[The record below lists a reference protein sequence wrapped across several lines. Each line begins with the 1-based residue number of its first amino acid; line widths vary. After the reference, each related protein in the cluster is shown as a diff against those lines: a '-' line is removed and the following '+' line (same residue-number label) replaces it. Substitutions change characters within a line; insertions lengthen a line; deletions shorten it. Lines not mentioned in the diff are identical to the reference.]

1 MGNITYLASDA
12 KLPYC
17 RGCGHA
23 LVVRQLSQALERL
36 ALSPGSVALTTDI
49 GCVGLADSLFP
60 YLHTVHTTHGRST
73 AMATGMA
80 LAEAMLPAT
89 GLKPIVMIG
98 DGGAMIGLLHLV
110 HAAQLNVDI
119 TVLVHNNFLFGM
131 TGGQHSAFTPLNW
144 ITATTPEGNCIPP
157 LDLLALLRTAHAGF
171 LARQFATDSNLGA
184 VIAEAIAFPGF
195 SLVEILEICTGYG
208 TLRNK
213 ATGSALREV
222 ASRHG
227 YSIGRMKAERERLTF
242 GVLYRHQRESR
253 PAGKAPPPLP
263 ELAVKGDLANRV
275 HTADDSKFQIQDS
288 KKLTADDSKFQIQ
301 DSKKL
306 TADDSKFQIQDSK
319 KLTSDDSRFQI
330 QDSEKLH
337 IVIAGT
343 AGEKVQSSAALL
355 CRVALSVGLYST
367 QKNDN
372 PVTQGSGFSL
382 SEICLSPQPIEYT
395 GMESVDV
402 VIGVSQ
408 DGWNELEANGTLA
421 QLTPRT
427 LLLLDAELEISNPTG
442 RLLRQP
448 FRREATPKRAALAAI
463 AFWLGMEPVVPSA
476 AWDAVIASLPVE
488 RREDVS
494 AALRVGRNLASVRGV
509 YAA

>member
-1 MGNITYLASDA
+1 MFEGGDVMEKFTYLASDA

-23 LVVRQLSQALERL
+23 LVVRQLSRALEGLNLPPR
-36 ALSPGSVALTTDI
+36 SVVLTTDI
-49 GCVGLADSLFP
+49 GCLGLADSLFP

-80 LAEAMLPAT
+80 LAEAVLPAT

-171 LARQFATDSNLGA
+171 LARQFATDSNLGDM
-184 VIAEAIAFPGF
+184 IAEAIAYPGF
-195 SLVEILEICTGYG
+195 SLVEILEACTGYG
-208 TLRNK
+208 TLKNK

-222 ASRHG
+222 IRAQG
-227 YSIGRMKAERERLTF
+227 YSIGRVETEQERPTF
-242 GVLYRHQRESR
+242 SALYRHEMESR
-253 PAGKAPPPLP
+253 RCAKASPRAPD
-263 ELAVKGDLANRV
+263 LAVKGQLAGPS
-275 HTADDSKFQIQDS
+275 HTAGDSKFQIQDS
-288 KKLTADDSKFQIQ
+288 KKLNV
-301 DSKKL
+301 
-306 TADDSKFQIQDSK
+306 
-319 KLTSDDSRFQI
+319 
-330 QDSEKLH
+330 
-337 IVIAGT
+337 VIAGT
-343 AGEKVQSSAALL
+343 AGERVQSSAALL
-355 CRVALSVGLYST
+355 CRGALSVGLYST

-382 SEICLSPQPIEYT
+382 SEVCLSPQPIEYT
-395 GMESVDV
+395 GVERVDA
-402 VIGVSQ
+402 VIAVSQ
-408 DGWNELEANGTLA
+408 EGWNELEANGTLA
-421 QLTPRT
+421 QLTPNT
-427 LLLLDAELEISNPTG
+427 LLVLDAELEISSPTG

-476 AWDAVIASLPVE
+476 AWEAVVASLPVE
-488 RREDVS
+488 RREDVA
-494 AALRVGRNLASVRGV
+494 AALRVGASLASQGGV

>member
-1 MGNITYLASDA
+1 MGNSTYLAGDA

-23 LVVRQLSQALERL
+23 LVVRQLSHALERL
-36 ALSPGSVALTTDI
+36 SLPPCSVVLATDI

-73 AMATGMA
+73 AVATGMA
-80 LAEAMLPAT
+80 LADAVFPAA
-89 GLKPIVMIG
+89 GLKPVVMIG

-110 HAAQLNVDI
+110 HAAQLNVDV

-131 TGGQHSAFTPLNW
+131 TGGQHSAFTPLGW
-144 ITATTPEGNCIPP
+144 VTATTPRGNCIPP
-157 LDLLALLRTAHAGF
+157 LDLLALLRTAQAGF
-171 LARQFATDSNLGA
+171 LARHFATDSNLDA

-195 SLVEILEICTGYG
+195 SLVEILETCTGYG
-208 TLRNK
+208 AFKNK
-213 ATGSALREV
+213 ATGAALRDV
-222 ASRHG
+222 ISRQG
-227 YSIGRMKAERERLTF
+227 YSVGRMEAERPRSTF
-242 GVLYRHQRESR
+242 RQLFQQEVESR
-253 PAGKAPPPLP
+253 RARKPQFPKSEETAERPNQPVLCHSERSEESRSASMPDQHAAEP
-263 ELAVKGDLANRV
+263 EFK
-275 HTADDSKFQIQDS
+275 TQ
-288 KKLTADDSKFQIQ
+288 
-301 DSKKL
+301 
-306 TADDSKFQIQDSK
+306 
-319 KLTSDDSRFQI
+319 DSRFQA
-330 QDSEKLH
+330 QNAKRLH

-343 AGEKVQSSAALL
+343 AGERVQSSAALL
-355 CRVALSVGLYST
+355 CRAALSVGLYST

-408 DGWNELEANGTLA
+408 DGWNELRANGTLA
-421 QLTPRT
+421 QVTPST
-427 LLLLDAELEISNPTG
+427 LLLLDSELEIANPTG

-448 FRREATPKRAALAAI
+448 FRRDATPKRAALAAI
-463 AFWLGMEPVVPSA
+463 AFWLDIEPLFPSA
-476 AWDAVIASLPVE
+476 AWEGVLVSLPVE

-494 AALRVGRNLASVRGV
+494 QALRIGASLASQGGAR
-509 YAA
+509 AA

>member
-1 MGNITYLASDA
+1 MGNLAYLAHDA

-23 LVVRQLSQALERL
+23 LVVGQLSHALERL
-36 ALSPGSVALTTDI
+36 GLPPRSVVLTTDI

-80 LAEAMLPAT
+80 LAEAVLPAT

-98 DGGAMIGLLHLV
+98 DGGAMIGLMHLV

-144 ITATTPEGNCIPP
+144 ITATTPEGNRVLP

-171 LARQFATDSNLGA
+171 LARQFATDSNLDA
-184 VIAEAIAFPGF
+184 VIADAIAFPGF

-208 TLRNK
+208 TLKNK
-213 ATGSALREV
+213 LTGSALREV
-222 ASRHG
+222 ASRQG
-227 YSIGRMKAERERLTF
+227 YSIGRMEAEQERATF
-242 GVLYRHQRESR
+242 GELYRQERESR
-253 PAGKAPPPLP
+253 PAGKAPPQLL
-263 ELAVKGDLANRV
+263 ELAVKGDLANPL
-275 HTADDSKFQIQDS
+275 HTAGDSKFQIQDS
-288 KKLTADDSKFQIQ
+288 
-301 DSKKL
+301 
-306 TADDSKFQIQDSK
+306 
-319 KLTSDDSRFQI
+319 
-330 QDSEKLH
+330 EKRH

-343 AGEKVQSSAALL
+343 AGERVQSSAALL
-355 CRVALSVGLYST
+355 CRAALSAGLYST

-402 VIGVSQ
+402 VIALSQ
-408 DGWNELEANGTLA
+408 EGWNELEANGTLA
-421 QLTPRT
+421 QLTPKT

-463 AFWLGMEPVVPSA
+463 AFWLGMEPVVA
-476 AWDAVIASLPVE
+476 GTAWDAVVASLPVE

-494 AALRVGRNLASVRGV
+494 TALRVGKDLASLGGV

>member
-1 MGNITYLASDA
+1 
-12 KLPYC
+12 
-17 RGCGHA
+17 
-23 LVVRQLSQALERL
+23 VVRQLSHALERL
-36 ALSPGSVALTTDI
+36 GLPPRSVVLTTDI

-73 AMATGMA
+73 AMAIGMA
-80 LAEAMLPAT
+80 LAEAVLPAT

-98 DGGAMIGLLHLV
+98 DGGAMIGLMHLV

-171 LARQFATDSNLGA
+171 LARQFATDCNLGA
-184 VIAEAIAFPGF
+184 VIADAIAFPGF

-213 ATGSALREV
+213 ATGNALREV
-222 ASRHG
+222 ASRQG
-227 YSIGRMKAERERLTF
+227 YSIGRMEAEQERPTF
-242 GVLYRHQRESR
+242 GVLYRHEREFR
-253 PAGKAPPPLP
+253 PAREAPPRLP
-263 ELAVKGDLANRV
+263 ELAVKGDLANPL
-275 HTADDSKFQIQDS
+275 HTAGDSK
-288 KKLTADDSKFQIQ
+288 
-301 DSKKL
+301 
-306 TADDSKFQIQDSK
+306 
-319 KLTSDDSRFQI
+319 FQI

-343 AGEKVQSSAALL
+343 AGERVQSSAALL
-355 CRVALSVGLYST
+355 CRAALSIGLYST

-408 DGWNELEANGTLA
+408 EGWNELEANGTLV
-421 QLTPRT
+421 QLTPKT

-442 RLLRQP
+442 RVLRQP
-448 FRREATPKRAALAAI
+448 FRREAAPKRAALAAI

-476 AWDAVIASLPVE
+476 AWDAVVASLPIE
-488 RREDVS
+488 RREDVI
-494 AALRVGRNLASVRGV
+494 AALRVGKELTIHGG
-509 YAA
+509 